1 MKGCLLVGAISV
13 AMLGVVAG
21 VMVWGMERGADSDAA
36 FTRAAKSQVLDAR
49 PEKNYKYSP
58 SNGQQVRYRYTFGGQ
73 TYTNTTWV
81 SQVAWEEFGLG
92 VRVCVDPG
100 DPASHVVILRPNAQ
114 CGEGNVGADG
124 TQRARRIG
132 SISGQD

>member
-13 AMLGVVAG
+13 AMLGVVLG

-36 FTRAAKSQVLDAR
+36 FTRAAKSQVLDGR

-73 TYTNTTWV
+73 TYTDTGWV
-81 SQVAWEEFGLG
+81 SQTAWEEFGLE
-92 VRVCVDPG
+92 VRVCVNPD
-100 DPASHVVILRPNAQ
+100 DPASHVVILRPNAR

-124 TQRARRIG
+124 HQRAQRVGTGRG
-132 SISGQD
+132 